1 MNTYFI
7 QKHYMAHIADARKA
21 APGRITWTE
30 TWVKGL
36 RNGMGVGVELFSS
49 IRNVAYQEI

>member
-1 MNTYFI
+1 MT
-7 QKHYMAHIADARKA
+7 HIADARKA

-30 TWVKGL
+30 AWVKVL
-36 RNGMGVGVELFSS
+36 RNGTGIGVELFSS